1 MTTVKYKISEGS
13 VPPLSDPNPTQGF
26 ATISSNALINTV
38 WVHNPNGKELIVI
51 NDVNR
56 LSHNISTHKLEAG
69 IYTITVLLSDN
80 SKHVEKLIVL

>member
-1 MTTVKYKISEGS
+1 MALGS
-13 VPPLSDPNPTQGF
+13 KSPLSDPNPTQGF